1 MTYFRRIMTHYITL
15 ALRRA
20 GVDIDSDTY
29 AELDGAFEEIEE
41 AFDRLEKRIK
51 ALEEEE
57 AEESRGEISTAE
69 AVRIAAD
76 AKRYMQ

>member
-20 GVDIDSDTY
+20 GVNIDSDTY

-51 ALEEEE
+51 ALEE
-57 AEESRGEISTAE
+57 AEESRGEISIAE